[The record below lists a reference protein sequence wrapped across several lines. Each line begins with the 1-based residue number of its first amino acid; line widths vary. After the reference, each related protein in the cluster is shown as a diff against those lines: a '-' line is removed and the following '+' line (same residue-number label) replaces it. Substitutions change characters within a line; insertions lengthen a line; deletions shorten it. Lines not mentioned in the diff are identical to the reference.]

1 MHIAG
6 LRDHTF
12 PFFIFSVERQGGK
25 EGGEREGVTEEL
37 TNDAIKVVPTFEEGF
52 LEDEVVDVEPAGEAG
67 VVVGEADIP
76 GLLQREQLLHLGGKT
91 CQM

>member
-1 MHIAG
+1 M
-6 LRDHTF
+6 
-12 PFFIFSVERQGGK
+12 
-25 EGGEREGVTEEL
+25 

>member
-1 MHIAG
+1 M
-6 LRDHTF
+6 
-12 PFFIFSVERQGGK
+12 
-25 EGGEREGVTEEL
+25 

-76 GLLQREQLLHLGGKT
+76 GLLQREQLLHLGGKRVKCDKKVRGGKT
-91 CQM
+91 RPSLGCKWNI